1 MTRLPRMPRPSRVP
15 RTARVRRPSR
25 GLAAAAAT
33 VVAAAG
39 LAACGSDST
48 DTGPEAGVPGLQVR
62 TVASGLTIPWD
73 VATLP
78 GGPLLVTERESSR
91 LLVVRGGEAR
101 EIGRP
106 PNAWA
111 SGETGLMSVVLDKA
125 FASNSRFYTCRG
137 WTDGSR
143 TDVRVTAWRMNDG
156 YTSARET
163 GTVISGFPTSSGRH
177 GGCRLLI
184 ARDGSML
191 VATGDAAI
199 SSTPQD
205 RRSLGGKTL
214 RLDPRTGKPFEG
226 NPWVNAR
233 NKNRRYVW
241 TYGHRN
247 LQGLA
252 QRRDGTFWSAEH
264 GPDRD
269 DEVNLLRKGGNYGW
283 DPGPGYDEGVPMT
296 DQSLPGRQIPA
307 RWSSGTPTLAVSGAT
322 WVRGKRWGRLNG
334 TLAVAGLKSSR
345 LVFMRFD
352 KAGTLKWTRSPE
364 ALQQDG
370 RLRSVHTTKNGAL
383 LVTTSNGG
391 EDKVLRVVPQG

>member
-1 MTRLPRMPRPSRVP
+1 MTRQPLVRRPARLPR
-15 RTARVRRPSR
+15 
-25 GLAAAAAT
+25 LAA
-33 VVAAAG
+33 VAASAVALATG
-39 LAACGSDST
+39 LVSCGGGAVDS
-48 DTGPEAGVPGLQVR
+48 GPAAGVPGLTVR
-62 TVASGLTIPWD
+62 TVASGLSTPWD
-73 VATLP
+73 VAVLP
-78 GGPLLVTERESSR
+78 GGPLLVTERNAAR
-91 LLVVRGGEAR
+91 LLVVKGGQVR
-101 EIGRP
+101 EVGRP
-106 PNAWA
+106 GNAWV

-125 FASNSRFYTCRG
+125 FKANNRFYTCRG

-143 TDVRVTAWRMNDG
+143 TDVRVTSWRMNDD

-191 VATGDAAI
+191 VATGDAAL

-205 RRSLGGKTL
+205 QRSLGGKTL
-214 RLDPRTGKPFEG
+214 RLDPLTGAPYAG
-226 NPWVNAR
+226 NPWVDAR
-233 NKNRRYVW
+233 SKNRRYVW

-247 LQGLA
+247 LQGLD
-252 QRRDGTFWSAEH
+252 QRRDGTFWTAEH

-283 DPGPGYDEGVPMT
+283 DPGPGYDESVPMT
-296 DQSLPGRQIPA
+296 DRSLPGRQIRA

-322 WVRGKRWGRLNG
+322 WVRGRQWGSLNG

-352 KAGTLKWTRSPE
+352 RDGRLKWTRSPE

-370 RLRSVHTTKNGAL
+370 RLRSVHTTRNGSL
-383 LVTTSNGG
+383 LVTTSNGSN
-391 EDKVLRVVPQG
+391 DKVLRVVPQG